1 MASDFYHT
9 FFPRYS
15 NHNSF
20 TVVVVSY
27 MCSHSC
33 HGIQMQNTFFIC
45 IWTDRTV
52 AVTTK
57 HSLTFI
63 RGKDGKVSD
72 RDWPGAASEPSNLW
86 VVGRSTFSATVAVV
100 VVVTSPECF

>member
-15 NHNSF
+15 NHNLF
-20 TVVVVSY
+20 TMVVVSY
-27 MCSHSC
+27 MCSYSC

-45 IWTDRTV
+45 IWTDRNM

-57 HSLTFI
+57 HSLTVTVKCQTETGLERCLNHQTF
-63 RGKDGKVSD
+63 GS
-72 RDWPGAASEPSNLW
+72 RDAPPSQLQ
-86 VVGRSTFSATVAVV
+86 
-100 VVVTSPECF
+100 